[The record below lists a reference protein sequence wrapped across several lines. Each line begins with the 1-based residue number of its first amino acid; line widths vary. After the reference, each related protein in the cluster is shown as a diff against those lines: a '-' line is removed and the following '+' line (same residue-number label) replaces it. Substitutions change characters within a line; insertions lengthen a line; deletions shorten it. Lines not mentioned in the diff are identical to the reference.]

1 MILVDGDIVAY
12 RCAYKAQDDRAEYAS
27 YTAGSYL
34 SDLISDLYIKLNQG
48 EPDYLV
54 YLTGKSEDNFR
65 HDYAV
70 TADYKANRKDK
81 EKPKHLKVIRDYL
94 IKDWNAIVSTDC
106 EADDLIATAATEH
119 KGSVIVSVDKDF
131 DQVPGLHYNP
141 NKKELYDVNE
151 EDAVK
156 FLYEQILTGDRV
168 DNIIGIRGIGPVK
181 AKKALAECSTE
192 LEMFAKCVEMYEGR
206 ERVIENARLLYLRR
220 TEGELW
226 MPPEEDVNV

>member
-12 RCAYKAQDDRAEYAS
+12 RCAYKAQDDRAKYAA

-34 SDLISDLYIKLNQG
+34 SELISDVYVKLG
-48 EPDYLV
+48 SDPEYFV
-54 YLTGKSEDNFR
+54 YLTGRSEDNFR
-65 HDYAV
+65 HDHAV
-70 TADYKANRKDK
+70 TAGYKANRKDK

-94 IKDWNAIVSTDC
+94 ISDWDAIVSGDC

-141 NKKELYDVNE
+141 NKKEMYDVKE
-151 EDAVK
+151 DDAVR

-168 DNIIGIRGIGPVK
+168 DNIIGIYGIGPVK
-181 AKKALAECSTE
+181 ARKHLAKCSTE
-192 LEMFAKCVEMYEGR
+192 LEMYNKCVELYEGS
-206 ERVIENARLLYLRR
+206 ERVVENARLLYLRR

-226 MPPEEDVNV
+226 QSPEEDD